1 MMDIQEQIQKA
12 NILIVDDN
20 PTNVKLLEEILEQE
34 NYTNI
39 YSTTDP
45 RQVKA
50 LDQQWH
56 FDVILLDIRMPHMD
70 GFQVM
75 EELADAIE
83 NDYLPIL
90 VVTAQSDHE
99 TRLQALD
106 KGARDFI
113 TKPFEDTEVLHRIRN
128 ILEVRIRYKQHAEMA
143 QTLSRFF
150 SPEIVEQM
158 ANKGMDVTL
167 GHGVKREA
175 AILMVDLRGFTDVC
189 ANLTPDEQ
197 IALVIEYERRMVPII
212 RRNNGVINRFEGDGI
227 QASFG
232 SVVESGTF
240 AADALRA
247 VDGLIAEA
255 ASWSAERVARSL
267 QPLDIGA
274 AVTTGP
280 IIFGIIGD
288 EGRLEYTI
296 LGDCVNEAAK
306 LEKQTKAE
314 KVKALATVAEYEK
327 AFEQGYAAPSN
338 RETRQNRTVD
348 GINHSVDLVILAP

>member
-1 MMDIQEQIQKA
+1 MMDLQEQIQKA

-20 PTNVKLLEEILEQE
+20 PVNVKLLEEILEQE

-90 VVTAQSDHE
+90 VVTAQSDHD

-113 TKPFEDTEVLHRIRN
+113 TKPFEDIEVLHRVRN
-128 ILEVRIRYKQHAEMA
+128 ILEVRVRYKQQAKMA
-143 QTLSRFF
+143 RTLARFF
-150 SPEIVEQM
+150 SPEIAKQLATE
-158 ANKGMDVTL
+158 GTDVTL
-167 GHGVKREA
+167 GRGVKRDA
-175 AILMVDLRGFTDVC
+175 AILMVDLRGFSDISS
-189 ANLTPDEQ
+189 NMTPDEQ

-232 SVVESGTF
+232 SVVESRTF

-247 VDGLIAEA
+247 VDGLVAEA
-255 ASWSAERVARSL
+255 ASWSAERVARGL
-267 QPLDIGA
+267 QPLNIGA

-288 EGRLEYTI
+288 EDRLEHTI

-314 KVKALATVAEYEK
+314 KVKALATLAEYEK
-327 AFEQGYAAPSN
+327 ALEQGYVAPSN
-338 RETRQNRTVD
+338 REIRQNRAVD

>member
-1 MMDIQEQIQKA
+1 MMDIQERIQKA

-20 PTNVKLLEEILEQE
+20 PVNVKLLEEILEQE

-90 VVTAQSDHE
+90 VVTARSDHD

-113 TKPFEDTEVLHRIRN
+113 TKPFENTEVLHRIRN
-128 ILEVRIRYKQHAEMA
+128 ILEVRIRYKQQAEMA
-143 QTLSRFF
+143 KTLSRFF

-232 SVVESGTF
+232 SVVESSTF

-255 ASWSAERVARSL
+255 ASWSAERVAHSL

-288 EGRLEYTI
+288 EDRLEYTI
-296 LGDCVNEAAK
+296 LGDCVNEVAK

-314 KVKALATVAEYEK
+314 KVKALATLAEYEK
-327 AFEQGYAAPSN
+327 ALEQGYVAPSN
-338 RETRQNRTVD
+338 RETRQNRMVD